1 MRSRAELIGRAY
13 ILAFELYRLD
23 GTVLRVKVYA
33 GLLRVPGVLAL
44 VASQTFARL
53 PLGML
58 SLAVLLHVQAKT
70 GSYALAGAVVACVSI
85 GEALA
90 MPLTARIAG
99 KIGRATTLM
108 IAAAVNGGA
117 LMGLAVAGSA
127 PMVLLLLG
135 ASIGASVPPLAPVV
149 RAMYPYIVSGPGLR
163 ALFALDTTAQ
173 EVCWVVGPLAATLLA
188 AALST
193 AMPLVVAAAVTV
205 VGTAWFLFSARHIRS
220 APRRSGAAFG
230 RILGNGAVAL
240 AIAAS
245 LPLIASFTAL
255 EVGVVARYGT
265 GSVMTG
271 AAIAV
276 ASLGSLVGGITF
288 GHRRFGVRG
297 LVAALATVAAGT
309 ALFGLVG
316 HHGLQLVVLFASG
329 LGFAPALATLYLMVS
344 RAVDEH
350 ASAEA
355 FGWLNSGALAG
366 GAIGTATGGVVT
378 DAHGFTGAVVVSVA
392 LAAVAAFS
400 PLIARAR
407 GPVRGL
413 GDAPTETELASC
425 AP

>member
-1 MRSRAELIGRAY
+1 M
-13 ILAFELYRLD
+13 
-23 GTVLRVKVYA
+23 KVYA
-33 GLLRVPGVLAL
+33 GLLRVPGVLTL

-58 SLAVLLHVQAKT
+58 SLAVLLHVQEKT

-99 KIGRATTLM
+99 KVGRATTLM
-108 IAAAVNGGA
+108 AAAAVNGGA
-117 LMGLAVAGSA
+117 LVALAVAGSA
-127 PMVLLLLG
+127 PVMLLLLG
-135 ASIGASVPPLAPVV
+135 LAIGASVPPLAPVV
-149 RAMYPYIVSGPGLR
+149 RALYPYIVSGPGLR

-173 EVCWVVGPLAATLLA
+173 EVCWVVGPLAATVLA
-188 AALST
+188 SALST
-193 AMPLVVAAAVTV
+193 ALPLVVAGAVTV
-205 VGTAWFLFSARHIRS
+205 VGTAWFLYSARHVRP
-220 APRRSGAAFG
+220 APRHSGAAFG
-230 RILGNGAVAL
+230 RVLGNGAVAL

-265 GSVMTG
+265 SSAMTG

-276 ASLGSLVGGITF
+276 ASLGSLVGGIMF

-297 LVAALATVAAGT
+297 LVAALATVAVGT
-309 ALFGLVG
+309 ALFGVVG
-316 HHGLQLVVLFASG
+316 QHGLQLAVLFASG

-355 FGWLNSGALAG
+355 FGWLNSGNLAG

-378 DAHGFTGAVVVSVA
+378 DTHGFTGAVVVSVV
-392 LAAVAAFS
+392 LAAVAALS
-400 PLIARAR
+400 PLVARVA

-413 GDAPTETELASC
+413 GDAPADLVGACHGGAEATGSADEHRTGSGRRWTS
-425 AP
+425 

>member
-1 MRSRAELIGRAY
+1 M
-13 ILAFELYRLD
+13 
-23 GTVLRVKVYA
+23 LRVKVYA

-413 GDAPTETELASC
+413 GDAPAETELASC

>member
-1 MRSRAELIGRAY
+1 M
-13 ILAFELYRLD
+13 
-23 GTVLRVKVYA
+23 KVYA
-33 GLLRVPGVLAL
+33 ALLRVPGVLTL

-58 SLAVLLHVQAKT
+58 SLAVLLHVQAKS

-99 KIGRATTLM
+99 KLGRATTLM
-108 IAAAVNGGA
+108 AAAMVNGCA
-117 LMGLAVAGSA
+117 LVTLSVAGSA
-127 PMVLLLLG
+127 PVAQLLLG
-135 ASIGASVPPLAPVV
+135 VAIGASVPPLAPVV
-149 RAMYPYIVSGPGLR
+149 RALYPYVVSGPGLR

-173 EVCWVVGPLAATLLA
+173 EVCWVVGPLVATMLA
-188 AALST
+188 STLST
-193 AMPLVVAAAVTV
+193 ALPLVVAGAVTV
-205 VGTAWFLFSARHIRS
+205 VGTAWFLFSARHVRP
-220 APRRSGAAFG
+220 APRRSSAAFG

-265 GSVMTG
+265 GSLMTG

-276 ASLGSLVGGITF
+276 ASLGSLVGGIMF

-297 LVAALATVAAGT
+297 LAAALATVAAGT
-309 ALFGLVG
+309 ALFGVVG
-316 HHGLQLVVLFASG
+316 QHGLQLAVLFASG

-344 RAVDEH
+344 RAVDEN

-366 GAIGTATGGVVT
+366 GAIGTATAGVVT
-378 DAHGFTGAVVVSVA
+378 DAHGFAGAVVVSVA
-392 LAAVAAFS
+392 LAAMAALS
-400 PLIARAR
+400 PLVARAR

-413 GDAPTETELASC
+413 GDTAHEDELASC
-425 AP
+425 AA